1 MVRPLPVL
9 GSATPL
15 ATVSLLNGSRPV
27 ALAAL
32 QHRLDREGR
41 VVIWQGSPRRGSRLV
56 QALAQRQL
64 NASLNLQ
71 LLG

>member
-1 MVRPLPVL
+1 MVRPL
-9 GSATPL
+9 
-15 ATVSLLNGSRPV
+15 PV

-41 VVIWQGSPRRGSRLV
+41 LVIWQGSPRRGSRLV
-56 QALAQRQL
+56 RALAQRQL
-64 NASLNLQ
+64 SASPNLQ